1 MASECYRFDVS
12 SALAATDLNS
22 SQTLIIGR
30 RGRLARAFASAWPE
44 ARAAGKEDIDIT
56 RRDAV
61 LASVCASR
69 PRLII
74 NCAAMTDMRSC
85 EDDPDAAWAVNVRG
99 VRNLA
104 EAAATAGAT
113 FVHYSSDYAI
123 SPINEYAW
131 TKRGSE
137 AFATLTI
144 RGKIYDASHW
154 AWQALRRG
162 EQIKMA
168 TSEYS
173 NPVTT
178 TETVAMTAELLGRGC
193 AGLVNVGTVER
204 LKFYE
209 IGRSWASAL
218 GAPEDLVVP
227 IDEVPSPMP
236 RLKEMF
242 LPLGCLSEAGIQPRT
257 VADDAA
263 HHLRLLA

>member
-1 MASECYRFDVS
+1 MAGECYRWDVS
-12 SALAATDLNS
+12 SAVTAADLDS
-22 SQTLIIGR
+22 PRTLIIGR
-30 RGRLARAFASAWPE
+30 RGRLARAFSSAWPA
-44 ARAAGKEDIDIT
+44 ARAAGKEDLDIT
-56 RRDAV
+56 RREAV
-61 LASVCASR
+61 LAFISASR
-69 PRLII
+69 PRLIV
-74 NCAAMTDMRSC
+74 NCAAMTDMRAC
-85 EDDPDAAWAVNVRG
+85 EVDPDAAWALNVRG

-104 EAAATAGAT
+104 EAAAAVGAT
-113 FVHYSSDYAI
+113 LVHYSSDYAI

-154 AWQALRRG
+154 AWQSLRRG

-168 TSEYS
+168 TSEHS
-173 NPVTT
+173 NPITT

-193 AGLVNVGTVER
+193 TGLANVGTAER
-204 LKFYE
+204 LNFYE

-218 GAPEDLVVP
+218 GAPEELVIP
-227 IDEVPSPMP
+227 IDEVPSSMP

-263 HHLRLLA
+263 RHLRLLT